1 MATEPWALQLK
12 VYVGKRSHRT
22 LGSSSLESQ
31 ASVNP
36 GKILRFSQ
44 AKRTAIINEV
54 CQNGTLRQNAFGM
67 NRLEAGLNDTGG

>member
-1 MATEPWALQLK
+1 M
-12 VYVGKRSHRT
+12 
-22 LGSSSLESQ
+22 
-31 ASVNP
+31 NP